1 MRRYLVVA
9 AAVFTALALAGAAL
23 AAEPRPQGYQGP
35 GESVQGQ
42 VGNQG
47 GGVAGEEA
55 GFGSLPFSGLD
66 LTLLAAG
73 GAALILAGG
82 GFYRLSRRRQ

>member
-42 VGNQG
+42 VGS
-47 GGVAGEEA
+47 GGVAGEET